1 MGTIRFLLAFSVV
14 FSHITLPH
22 QFLNN
27 GADSVQLFFIISGFY
42 MFMILQEK
50 YLKLNKPY
58 WYFISNRILRL
69 YPSYIL
75 VLIITIVYAIYS
87 SKYSSHLPNDLAAY
101 IAFWNQLD
109 IKYLLILGISNISI
123 IGQELLF
130 FFNYGVGQDLN
141 KIIFRPDGVNIL
153 SQFIFVPQAWS
164 IGMELW
170 FYLLAP
176 FIFKISSRS
185 LIMITS
191 IIIISKILFLNYYSN
206 HLNYQYHMLIF
217 ELALF
222 LLGGI
227 SFKFKIVIDN
237 EIFKKVVFVA
247 VLFFILSL
255 NYFVKFLVLKWVMYL
270 LFSLSIPTI
279 FSLTKSNTF
288 DKLLGD
294 LSYHIYISHI
304 LIISILREFEI
315 TNLIYVLSLLFITIV
330 TSAILNYLTFP
341 IEKFRINRLNKIKP

>member
-1 MGTIRFLLAFSVV
+1 
-14 FSHITLPH
+14 
-22 QFLNN
+22 
-27 GADSVQLFFIISGFY
+27 

-50 YLKLNKPY
+50 YLKLDKPY

-75 VLIITIVYAIYS
+75 VLVITIVYAIYS

-109 IKYLLILGISNISI
+109 MKYLFILGISNISI

-141 KIIFRPDGVNIL
+141 KIIFRPEGDNIL
-153 SQFIFVPQAWS
+153 SQFVFVPQAWS
-164 IGMELW
+164 VGMELW

-176 FIFKISSRS
+176 FIFKINSR
-185 LIMITS
+185 LL
-191 IIIISKILFLNYYSN
+191 IIIISTLAISKILFLNYYSN
-206 HLNYQYHMLIF
+206 HLNYQYHILIF

-227 SFKFKIVIDN
+227 SFKFKIVINN
-237 EIFKKVVFVA
+237 EIFKKVVFTSA
-247 VLFFILSL
+247 LFFILSL
-255 NYFVKFLVLKWVMYL
+255 NYFVQFLALKWIMYL

-279 FSLTKSNTF
+279 FTLTKSNKF

-304 LIISILREFEI
+304 LIIAILREFET
-315 TNLIYVLSLLFITIV
+315 TNIIYAISLLVITIV
-330 TSAILNYLTFP
+330 TSAMLNYITLP
-341 IEKFRINRLNKIKP
+341 IEKFRILRINKIKP